1 MQDYWI
7 THLFPLHLAGLS
19 PTSSLLCSLHWIK
32 PIPDDIPLTAPPQPV
47 VPGPEHDEIVS
58 KMIFRDDLT
67 GEVYTE
73 YIEPLVSHLR
83 FPLCKC
89 ADFVPI
95 NDDRYHWHS
104 IMFRGYIIPPP
115 PALKVRQ
122 KFFFDAGA
130 STWTHQHIGSSLKYF
145 HDMWLRSG
153 HVFDQIFAYEFR
165 TPAEEFYKTVPQNL
179 QDHVHYLQCAV
190 VSSPEE
196 EKRGV
201 SPFLPSVIKR
211 EATAA
216 DYVLFKLDIDSP
228 KVEHGSIDFILDD
241 PNNIVDEIAFEHHG
255 ESLLVHVYRH
265 AGFLVPNST
274 KNNRRHS
281 QNYRSYLCP
290 SLHTQSL
297 VTI

>member
-1 MQDYWI
+1 MDRWAQEKTI
-7 THLFPLHLAGLS
+7 CAELNS
-19 PTSSLLCSLHWIK
+19 PEQMVYMHDFLTLLCSARYAAPYNNWCVIDDEYRPLWYNTANRTMYDLHWIN
-32 PIPDDIPLTAPPQPV
+32 PVPEHIPLTSPPKPI

-67 GEVYTE
+67 GEHYTE

-95 NDDRYHWHS
+95 NNDRYHWHS

-130 STWTHQHIGSSLKYF
+130 STWAHQHIGSSLKYF

-165 TPAEEFYKTVPQNL
+165 TPVEEFYKTVPPEL

-196 EKRGV
+196 EKPGK
-201 SPFLPSVIKR
+201 SPFLPSVMKR

-228 KVEHGSIDFILDD
+228 KVEHG
-241 PNNIVDEIAFEHHG
+241 
-255 ESLLVHVYRH
+255 RH
-265 AGFLVPNST
+265 
-274 KNNRRHS
+274 
-281 QNYRSYLCP
+281 
-290 SLHTQSL
+290 
-297 VTI
+297 